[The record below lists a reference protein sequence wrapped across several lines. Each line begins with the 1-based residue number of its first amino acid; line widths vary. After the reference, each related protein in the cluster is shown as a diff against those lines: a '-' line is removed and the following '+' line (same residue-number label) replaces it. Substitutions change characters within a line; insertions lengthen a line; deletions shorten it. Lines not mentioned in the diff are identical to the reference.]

1 MLEKLK
7 KKGGFCGVF
16 REEEEEKFSA
26 SKEDAFLFLSQTKEQ
41 GEEVCNKD
49 LAPSLL

>member
-1 MLEKLK
+1 MLG

-26 SKEDAFLFLSQTKEQ
+26 SKELEEDAFLFLSQTKEL
-41 GEEVCNKD
+41 VTKIWPHPFYD
-49 LAPSLL
+49 